1 MKVFIIDWKSQCE
14 ETSRHGKLYCIAKEL
29 LEAQKLAARH
39 LSFWCGELY
48 ELTGWELLGASAVFA
63 TVGKD
68 VLPGIVTEAKALEL
82 VNFKPR
88 TLGDFIRRHPS
99 TARAFLSPE
108 LKATLEGLIRE
119 DAKC

>member
-14 ETSRHGKLYCIAKEL
+14 ETSHHGKFYCIAKEL
-29 LEAQKLAARH
+29 LEAQKLAAQH

-48 ELTGWELLGASAVFA
+48 ELTGWAVFA

-88 TLGDFIRRHPS
+88 TLGDFIHRHPS
-99 TARAFLSPE
+99 AARVFLSPE

-119 DAKC
+119 DVKC